1 MSSSVDQG
9 VDTLSRLADALLRE
23 HPDALVCAIA
33 DSGLILPMPK
43 SVPLW
48 GQAALQGRT
57 VFDCVVAADRKA
69 VIDAWWSVKRE
80 GASESRVR
88 LLATP
93 SRSTTL
99 HFFDLREGHGVF
111 LGVLIPGDQA
121 TNDDTA
127 TAEPEIATPRFS
139 TLLEDENGTILEP
152 DEAFTQMFGYT
163 AEELIGKRVLDQIHP
178 DDQARAV
185 EGWVTMLS
193 TQRAQQMR
201 CRRRRKDGSWM
212 WIDTTLHNF
221 LNRPDRHHVLVEIL
235 DVSPEMA
242 ALQELERRATIDPL
256 TECYTRQSIL
266 GELELA
272 LRPGDSAH
280 ATVTH
285 TAVIY
290 LDLDGFKAVNDTLG
304 HAAGDELLTQVGE
317 RLRVVSRDGDDI
329 GRLGGDEF
337 LVLLRGIPTTDV
349 AMRAAQRLCEAIGG
363 NDFELSSGTAAP
375 RVSAGVAL
383 ADSDAETCDELVQR
397 ADAAM
402 YRSKNQGQGTPVLA
416 QDSVGRAASTSSLA
430 SQSGTDFD

>member
-1 MSSSVDQG
+1 MSSFVDQSG
-9 VDTLSRLADALLRE
+9 DTLSRAAEALLRE

-57 VFDCVVAADRKA
+57 VFDGVVAADRKA
-69 VIDAWWSVKRE
+69 VVGAWWDVKRDR
-80 GASESRVR
+80 ASESKVR
-88 LLATP
+88 LLASP
-93 SRSTTL
+93 SRWTTL
-99 HFFDLREGHGVF
+99 HFFDLREEHGAF

-121 TNDDTA
+121 TQDDTA
-127 TAEPEIATPRFS
+127 TAEPEIDTATPRFS

-163 AEELIGKRVLDQIHP
+163 AEELIGRRVLDQIHP

-221 LNRPDRHHVLVEIL
+221 LNHPDRKHVLVEIL

-242 ALQELERRATIDPL
+242 ALQELERRATIDVL

-272 LRPGDSAH
+272 LRQGHAAH
-280 ATVTH
+280 QAVTH

-304 HAAGDELLTQVGE
+304 HAAGDELLTQVAE
-317 RLRVVSRDGDDI
+317 RLRVASRDGDDI

-337 LVLLRGIPTTDV
+337 LVLLRGVPTTDV
-349 AMRAAQRLCEAIGG
+349 AMRAAQRLCEAISG
-363 NDFELSSGTAAP
+363 NDFELSSGIAAL
-375 RVSAGVAL
+375 RASAGVAF
-383 ADSDAETCDELVQR
+383 ADSDAETCDALVQR

-402 YRSKNQGQGTPVLA
+402 YRSKDQGAGTPLLA
-416 QDSVGRAASTSSLA
+416 
-430 SQSGTDFD
+430 

>member
-1 MSSSVDQG
+1 MSSSVDQSG
-9 VDTLSRLADALLRE
+9 DTVSRMADALLRE

-48 GQAALQGRT
+48 GQAALEGRT
-57 VFDCVVAADRKA
+57 VFDGVVAADRKA
-69 VIDAWWSVKRE
+69 VVDAWWGVKRK
-80 GASESRVR
+80 GASVSKVR

-99 HFFDLREGHGVF
+99 HFFDLREPHGVF
-111 LGVLIPGDQA
+111 LGVLILGDQA

-127 TAEPEIATPRFS
+127 TAEPGLATPRFS

-178 DDQARAV
+178 EDQARAV
-185 EGWVTMLS
+185 ESWVTMLS
-193 TQRAQQMR
+193 TRRTQQMR
-201 CRRRRKDGSWM
+201 CRRRHKGGSWM

-221 LNRPDRHHVLVEIL
+221 LNQPDRNHLLVEII
-235 DVSPEMA
+235 DVSTEMA
-242 ALQELERRATIDPL
+242 ALQELERRATIDTL
-256 TECYTRQSIL
+256 TDCYTRQSIL

-272 LRPGDSAH
+272 LRQANSTHTTG
-280 ATVTH
+280 TH
-285 TAVIY
+285 TAVVY

-304 HAAGDELLTQVGE
+304 HAAGDEALTQVAE
-317 RLRVVSRDGDDI
+317 LLRVASRDGDDI

-337 LVLLRGIPTTDV
+337 LVLLRNIPTTDV
-349 AMRAAQRLCEAIGG
+349 AMRAAQRICEAIGG
-363 NDFELSSGTAAP
+363 NDFELSSGTVP
-375 RVSAGVAL
+375 LRVSAGVAV
-383 ADSDAETCDELVQR
+383 ADSHAETCDELVQR

-402 YRSKNQGQGTPVLA
+402 YRSKNLGEGTPTLA
-416 QDSVGRAASTSSLA
+416 
-430 SQSGTDFD
+430 

>member
-1 MSSSVDQG
+1 MSISVDQSG
-9 VDTLSRLADALLRE
+9 HTLSRVADALLRE
-23 HPDALVCAIA
+23 HPDVLVCAIA
-33 DSGLILPMPK
+33 DSGLLLPMPK

-48 GQAALQGRT
+48 GQVALQGRT

-69 VIDAWWSVKRE
+69 VVRAWWDVKRE

-93 SRSTTL
+93 SRWTTL
-99 HFFDLREGHGVF
+99 HFFDLREDHGVF
-111 LGVLIPGDQA
+111 LGVLTPGDEA

-127 TAEPEIATPRFS
+127 TAEPEIATATPRFS
-139 TLLEDENGTILEP
+139 TLIEDENGTILES

-178 DDQARAV
+178 EDQARVV
-185 EGWVTMLS
+185 ESWVTMLS

-221 LNRPDRHHVLVEIL
+221 LNHPDRNHVLVEIL

-242 ALQELERRATIDPL
+242 ALQELERRATIDAL

-272 LRPGDSAH
+272 LRQDHSA
-280 ATVTH
+280 H

-304 HAAGDELLTQVGE
+304 HAAGDELLTRVAE
-317 RLRVVSRDGDDI
+317 RLRVAGRGGDDI

-337 LVLLRGIPTTDV
+337 LVLLRGVPTADV

-363 NDFELSSGTAAP
+363 SNFDLSSGTSAL
-375 RVSAGVAL
+375 RLSAGVAL
-383 ADSDAETCDELVQR
+383 ADRLTETCDELVHR

-402 YRSKNQGQGTPVLA
+402 YRSKDQGQGTPVLA
-416 QDSVGRAASTSSLA
+416 
-430 SQSGTDFD
+430 